1 VTEPAEPDAED
12 LVPVSV
18 RLGTVVPP
26 EDPEDW
32 TRPLT
37 WVAAI
42 GMLIAP
48 AILIG
53 WYLLAAPTDS
63 VRPLAGTY
71 AVAIALAV
79 GAAAAG
85 GTQLGRARAVT
96 GTLAA
101 GLLGA
106 LLIVMWGAVT
116 AGEVGFSGDPMKP
129 GMVEVFASANL
140 AHAAAGAL
148 AGLAG
153 CLPAALAE
161 GLTARSLARL
171 WRGALAAAVGA
182 LVATL
187 VLPNLF

>member
-1 VTEPAEPDAED
+1 VTPRDDDPDE

-18 RLGTVVPP
+18 RLGAVVPP

-42 GMLIAP
+42 GMLGAP
-48 AILIG
+48 AILLA
-53 WYLLAAPTDS
+53 WYIVAAPTDAA
-63 VRPLAGTY
+63 RPSAGTY

-85 GTQLGRARAVT
+85 GTQLGRLRAVT

-106 LLIVMWGAVT
+106 LLIVIVGALT
-116 AGEVGFSGDPMKP
+116 GGEVGYVDDMHGGVALATP
-129 GMVEVFASANL
+129 NL
-140 AHAAAGAL
+140 THAGAALL

-153 CLPAALAE
+153 CLPAALAA
-161 GLTARSLARL
+161 G
-171 WRGALAAAVGA
+171 LAAGRLSRLQRGMLAAVVGA
-182 LVATL
+182 VVTAI

>member
-1 VTEPAEPDAED
+1 VTEVPTPDDAD

-18 RLGTVVPP
+18 RLGNVVPP

-42 GMLIAP
+42 GMLGAP
-48 AILIG
+48 AILLG
-53 WYLLAAPTDS
+53 WFLVAAPIDS
-63 VRPLAGTY
+63 MRPSAWTY
-71 AVAIALAV
+71 AVAIALVV

-106 LLIVMWGAVT
+106 LLIVMAGAVT
-116 AGEVGFSGDPMKP
+116 AGEVGYRGDMRP
-129 GMVEVFASANL
+129 VALANPTL
-140 AHAAAGAL
+140 VHAAAGAL

-153 CLPAALAE
+153 CLPAAVAAGLAA
-161 GLTARSLARL
+161 GSLARL
-171 WRGALAAAVGA
+171 PRGALAAALGV
-182 LVATL
+182 LVTAM
-187 VLPNLF
+187 VLPRLF